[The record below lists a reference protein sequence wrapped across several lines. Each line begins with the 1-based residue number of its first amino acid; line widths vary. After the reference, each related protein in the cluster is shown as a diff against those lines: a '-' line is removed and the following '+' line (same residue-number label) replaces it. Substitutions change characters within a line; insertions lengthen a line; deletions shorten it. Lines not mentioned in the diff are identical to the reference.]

1 MNTNKILVIVDM
13 QNDFLTGSLGGENQ
27 QNVVSNVIDLTKQAI
42 KEDWLILA
50 TLDTHTSSGYNKS
63 REGKH
68 LNVDHCILGT
78 EGHKLIPEISELVK
92 DYHKF
97 IEVPKIDSFGLSN
110 VSRLR
115 QNINYNFSYMYI
127 SGIDELEFHIC
138 GLVTNM
144 CVLSTAVSLQNYFT
158 RSEIYIH
165 QDACASFD
173 INLHKEALD
182 IMAGLQMNIV

>member
-1 MNTNKILVIVDM
+1 MNTNKILMIVDM
-13 QNDFLTGSLGGENQ
+13 QRDFIFGSLGGENQ
-27 QNVVSNVIDLTKQAI
+27 KNIVSNVIDLTKQAI

-50 TLDTHTSSGYNKS
+50 TLDTHTLSGYNKS

-68 LNVDHCILGT
+68 LNIEHCILGT

-92 DYHKF
+92 DYYKF
-97 IEVPKIDSFGLSN
+97 IEVPKIDSFGLSD
-110 VSRLR
+110 VDRLR
-115 QNINYNFSYMYI
+115 QNINHNFSYMYM
-127 SGIDELEFHIC
+127 SAIDRLEFHIC

-173 INLHKEALD
+173 NNLHREALD
-182 IMAGLQMNIV
+182 IMAGLQMNII

>member
-1 MNTNKILVIVDM
+1 MNRNKILVIVDV
-13 QNDFLTGSLGGENQ
+13 QQDFVTGSLGGENQ
-27 QNVVSNVIDLTKQAI
+27 QNIVSNVIDLTKQAI

-50 TLDTHTSSGYNKS
+50 TLDTHTLSGYSKS

-68 LNVDHCILGT
+68 LNIEHCILGT

-97 IEVPKIDSFGLSN
+97 IEVPKIDSFGLPN
-110 VSRLR
+110 VDRLR

-127 SGIDELEFHIC
+127 SGIDKLEFHIC

-165 QDACASFD
+165 QDACASFNND
-173 INLHKEALD
+173 LHKEALD
-182 IMAGLQMNIV
+182 IMQGLQMNII

>member
-13 QNDFLTGSLGGENQ
+13 QNDFVTGSLGGENQ
-27 QNVVSNVIDLTKQAI
+27 KNIVSNVIDLTKQAI

-50 TLDTHTSSGYNKS
+50 TLDTHTLSGYNKS

-68 LNVDHCILGT
+68 LNINHCILGT

-97 IEVPKIDSFGLSN
+97 IEVPKIDSFGLSD
-110 VSRLR
+110 VDRLR

-173 INLHKEALD
+173 NDLHKEALD
-182 IMAGLQMNIV
+182 IMAGLQMNII

>member
-1 MNTNKILVIVDM
+1 MNTNKILVIVDF
-13 QNDFLTGSLGGENQ
+13 QWDFIYGSLGGENQ
-27 QNVVSNVIDLTKQAI
+27 KNTISNVIDLTKQAI

-50 TLDTHTSSGYNKS
+50 TLDTHTLSGYNKS

-68 LNVDHCILGT
+68 LNIEHCILGT

-92 DYHKF
+92 GYRKF
-97 IEVPKIDSFGLSN
+97 IEVPKIDSFGLPN
-110 VSRLR
+110 VDRLR
-115 QNINYNFSYMYI
+115 QSINYNFSYMYI
-127 SGIDELEFHIC
+127 SDISELEFHIC

-173 INLHKEALD
+173 NDLHREALD
-182 IMAGLQMNIV
+182 IMTGLQMNII

>member
-13 QNDFLTGSLGGENQ
+13 QQDFINMALGGENQ
-27 QNVVSNVIDLTKQAI
+27 QNIVSNVIDLTKQAI

-50 TLDTHTSSGYNKS
+50 TLDTHTSFGYNKS

-68 LNVDHCILGT
+68 LNVEHCILGT

-92 DYHKF
+92 DYNLF
-97 IEVPKIDSFGLSN
+97 IEVPKIDSFGLSD
-110 VSRLR
+110 VDRVR
-115 QNINYNFSYMYI
+115 RGINNTSNYI
-127 SGIDELEFHIC
+127 YLSNYDELEFHIC

-173 INLHKEALD
+173 NNLHREALD
-182 IMAGLQMNIV
+182 IMAGLQMNII

>member
-1 MNTNKILVIVDM
+1 MNTNKILVIVDV
-13 QNDFLTGSLGGENQ
+13 QQDFVTGSLGGENQ
-27 QNVVSNVIDLTKQAI
+27 QNIVSNVIDLTKQAI

-50 TLDTHTSSGYNKS
+50 TLDTHTLSGYSKS

-68 LNVDHCILGT
+68 LNIEHCILGT

-97 IEVPKIDSFGLSN
+97 VEVPKIDSFGLPN
-110 VSRLR
+110 VDRLR

-127 SGIDELEFHIC
+127 SGIDKLEFHIC

-158 RSEIYIH
+158 RSEIYIY

-173 INLHKEALD
+173 NDLHRKALD
-182 IMAGLQMNIV
+182 IMQGLQMNII

>member
-13 QNDFLTGSLGGENQ
+13 QNDFVTGSLGGENQ
-27 QNVVSNVIDLTKQAI
+27 QNIVSNVIDLTKQAI

-50 TLDTHTSSGYNKS
+50 TLDTHTLSGYDKS

-68 LNVDHCILGT
+68 LNIDHCILGT

-97 IEVPKIDSFGLSN
+97 IEVPKIDSFGLPN
-110 VSRLR
+110 VDRLR

-127 SGIDELEFHIC
+127 SGIDKLEFHIC

-173 INLHKEALD
+173 NDLHREALD
-182 IMAGLQMNIV
+182 IMAGLQMNII

>member
-1 MNTNKILVIVDM
+1 MNTNKIFVIVDM
-13 QNDFLTGSLGGENQ
+13 QNDFVTGSLGGENQ
-27 QNVVSNVIDLTKQAI
+27 KNIVSNVIDLTKQAI

-50 TLDTHTSSGYNKS
+50 TLDTHTLSGYNKS

-68 LNVDHCILGT
+68 LNINHCILGT

-97 IEVPKIDSFGLSN
+97 IEVPKIDSFGLSD
-110 VSRLR
+110 VDRLR

-127 SGIDELEFHIC
+127 SSIDELEFHIC

-173 INLHKEALD
+173 TNLHREALD
-182 IMAGLQMNIV
+182 IMAGLQMNII

>member
-1 MNTNKILVIVDM
+1 MNTNKILVIVDV
-13 QNDFLTGSLGGENQ
+13 QQDFVTGSLGGENQ
-27 QNVVSNVIDLTKQAI
+27 QNTVSNVIDLTKKAI

-50 TLDTHTSSGYNKS
+50 TLDTHTSSGYSKS

-68 LNVDHCILGT
+68 LNIDHCILGT

-97 IEVPKIDSFGLSN
+97 IEVPKIDSFGLPN
-110 VSRLR
+110 VDRLR

-127 SGIDELEFHIC
+127 SGIDKLEFHIC

-173 INLHKEALD
+173 NDLHREALD
-182 IMAGLQMNIV
+182 IMAGLQMNII

>member
-1 MNTNKILVIVDM
+1 MNINKILVIVDM
-13 QNDFLTGSLGGENQ
+13 QNDFVDGSLGGENQ
-27 QNVVSNVIDLTKQAI
+27 KNTVSNVIDLTKQAI

-50 TLDTHTSSGYNKS
+50 TLDTHTSSGYDKS
-63 REGKH
+63 REGKR
-68 LNVDHCILGT
+68 LNIEHCILGT

-110 VSRLR
+110 VDRLR
-115 QNINYNFSYMYI
+115 KGINDTFNYI
-127 SGIDELEFHIC
+127 YLSNYDELEFHIC

-173 INLHKEALD
+173 INLHREALD
-182 IMAGLQMNIV
+182 IMQGLQMNII

>member
-13 QNDFLTGSLGGENQ
+13 QNDFVDGSLGGENQ
-27 QNVVSNVIDLTKQAI
+27 KNIVSNVIDLTKQAI

-50 TLDTHTSSGYNKS
+50 TLDTHTLFGYNKS

-68 LNVDHCILGT
+68 LNIEHCILGT

-92 DYHKF
+92 DYRKF
-97 IEVPKIDSFGLSN
+97 VEVPKIDSFGLPN
-110 VSRLR
+110 VDRLR

-127 SGIDELEFHIC
+127 SDIDELEFHIC

-158 RSEIYIH
+158 RSEIYVH

-173 INLHKEALD
+173 NNLHREALD
-182 IMAGLQMNIV
+182 IMAGLQMNII

>member
-1 MNTNKILVIVDM
+1 M
-13 QNDFLTGSLGGENQ
+13 QWDFIFGSLGGENQ
-27 QNVVSNVIDLTKQAI
+27 KNIVSNVIDLTKQAI

-50 TLDTHTSSGYNKS
+50 TLDTHTLSGYNKS

-68 LNVDHCILGT
+68 LNIEHCILGT

-97 IEVPKIDSFGLSN
+97 VEVPKIDSFGLSD
-110 VSRLR
+110 VDRLR
-115 QNINYNFSYMYI
+115 QNINYNFSYMYL

-173 INLHKEALD
+173 NNLHREALD
-182 IMAGLQMNIV
+182 IMAGLQMNII

>member
-13 QNDFLTGSLGGENQ
+13 QNDLIDGSLGGENQ
-27 QNVVSNVIDLTKQAI
+27 KNIVSNVIDLTKKAI

-50 TLDTHTSSGYNKS
+50 TLDTHTLYGYNQS

-68 LNVDHCILGT
+68 LNIDHCILGT

-92 DYHKF
+92 DYRKF
-97 IEVPKIDSFGLSN
+97 IEVQKLDSFGLPY
-110 VSRLR
+110 VDRLR

-173 INLHKEALD
+173 INLHREALD
-182 IMAGLQMNIV
+182 IMQGLQMNII

>member
-1 MNTNKILVIVDM
+1 MNTSKILVIVDM
-13 QNDFLTGSLGGENQ
+13 QNDFVDGSLGGENQ
-27 QNVVSNVIDLTKQAI
+27 KNIVSNVIDLTKQAI

-68 LNVDHCILGT
+68 LNIEHCILGT

-97 IEVPKIDSFGLSN
+97 VEVPKIDSFGLSN

-173 INLHKEALD
+173 NNLHREALD
-182 IMAGLQMNIV
+182 IMAGLQMNII

>member
-13 QNDFLTGSLGGENQ
+13 QNDFVDGSLGGENQ
-27 QNVVSNVIDLTKQAI
+27 KNTVSNVIDLTKQAI

-50 TLDTHTSSGYNKS
+50 TLDTHTLSGYNKS

-68 LNVDHCILGT
+68 LNIEHCILGT

-92 DYHKF
+92 GYRKF
-97 IEVPKIDSFGLSN
+97 IEVPKIDSFGLPN
-110 VSRLR
+110 VDRLR
-115 QNINYNFSYMYI
+115 QSINYNFSYMYI
-127 SGIDELEFHIC
+127 SDISELEFHIC

-173 INLHKEALD
+173 NNLHREALD
-182 IMAGLQMNIV
+182 IMTGLQMNII

>member
-1 MNTNKILVIVDM
+1 MNTNKIFVIVDM
-13 QNDFLTGSLGGENQ
+13 QWDFIFGSLGGENQ
-27 QNVVSNVIDLTKQAI
+27 KNIVSNVIDLTKQAI

-63 REGKH
+63 REGRH
-68 LNVDHCILGT
+68 LNIEHCILGT
-78 EGHKLIPEISELVK
+78 EGHRLIPEISELVK
-92 DYHKF
+92 DYRKF
-97 IEVPKIDSFGLSN
+97 VEVSKIDSFGLSN
-110 VSRLR
+110 VDRLR

-173 INLHKEALD
+173 NNLHRKALD
-182 IMAGLQMNIV
+182 VMAGLQMNII

>member
-1 MNTNKILVIVDM
+1 MNTNKILVIVDV
-13 QNDFLTGSLGGENQ
+13 QQDFVTGSLGGENQ
-27 QNVVSNVIDLTKQAI
+27 QNIVSNVIDLTKQAI

-50 TLDTHTSSGYNKS
+50 TLDTHTLSGYSKS

-68 LNVDHCILGT
+68 LNIEHCILGT

-97 IEVPKIDSFGLSN
+97 VEVPKIDSFGLPN
-110 VSRLR
+110 VDRLR

-127 SGIDELEFHIC
+127 SGIDKLEFHIC

-165 QDACASFD
+165 QDACASFNND
-173 INLHKEALD
+173 LHKEALD
-182 IMAGLQMNIV
+182 IMQGLQMNII

>member
-13 QNDFLTGSLGGENQ
+13 QWDFIFGSLGGENQ
-27 QNVVSNVIDLTKQAI
+27 KNIVSNVIDLTKQAI

-50 TLDTHTSSGYNKS
+50 TLDTHTLSGYNKS

-68 LNVDHCILGT
+68 LNIEHCILGT
-78 EGHKLIPEISELVK
+78 DGHKLIPEISELVK
-92 DYHKF
+92 NYRKF

-110 VSRLR
+110 VDRLR

-173 INLHKEALD
+173 NNLHREALN
-182 IMAGLQMNIV
+182 IMAGLQMNII

>member
-1 MNTNKILVIVDM
+1 MNTNKILVIVDV
-13 QNDFLTGSLGGENQ
+13 QQDFVTGSLGGENQ
-27 QNVVSNVIDLTKQAI
+27 QNIVSNVIDLTKQAI

-50 TLDTHTSSGYNKS
+50 TLDTHTLSGYSKS

-68 LNVDHCILGT
+68 LNIEHCILGT

-97 IEVPKIDSFGLSN
+97 IEVPKIDSFGLPN
-110 VSRLR
+110 VDRLR

-127 SGIDELEFHIC
+127 SGIDKLEFHIC

-165 QDACASFD
+165 QDACASFNND
-173 INLHKEALD
+173 LHKEALD
-182 IMAGLQMNIV
+182 IMQGLQMNII

>member
-1 MNTNKILVIVDM
+1 MNTNKILVIVDF
-13 QNDFLTGSLGGENQ
+13 QWDFIFGSLGGENQ
-27 QNVVSNVIDLTKQAI
+27 QNIVSNVIDLTKQAI

-50 TLDTHTSSGYNKS
+50 TLDTHTLSGYDKS

-68 LNVDHCILGT
+68 LNINHCILGT

-92 DYHKF
+92 DYRKF
-97 IEVPKIDSFGLSN
+97 IEVPKIDSFGLSD
-110 VSRLR
+110 VDRLR
-115 QNINYNFSYMYI
+115 RGINDTFNYI
-127 SGIDELEFHIC
+127 HLSNYDELEFHIC

-173 INLHKEALD
+173 NDLHREALD
-182 IMAGLQMNIV
+182 IMAGLQMNII

>member
-13 QNDFLTGSLGGENQ
+13 QNDFVTGSLGGENQ
-27 QNVVSNVIDLTKQAI
+27 QNTVSNVIDLTKKAI

-50 TLDTHTSSGYNKS
+50 TLDTHTLSGYNKS

-68 LNVDHCILGT
+68 LNIEHCILGT

-97 IEVPKIDSFGLSN
+97 MEIPKIDSFGLPD
-110 VSRLR
+110 VDRLR
-115 QNINYNFSYMYI
+115 RNINNQFDYLYLSNY
-127 SGIDELEFHIC
+127 DELEFHIC

-158 RSEIYIH
+158 RSEIYIY

-173 INLHKEALD
+173 MNLHREALD
-182 IMAGLQMNIV
+182 IMTGLQMNII

>member
-1 MNTNKILVIVDM
+1 MNTNKILVIVDF
-13 QNDFLTGSLGGENQ
+13 QWDFIYGSLGGENQ
-27 QNVVSNVIDLTKQAI
+27 KNTVSNVIDLTKQAI

-50 TLDTHTSSGYNKS
+50 TLDTHTLSGYNKS

-68 LNVDHCILGT
+68 LNIEHCILGT
-78 EGHKLIPEISELVK
+78 KGHKLIPEISELVK
-92 DYHKF
+92 GYRKF
-97 IEVPKIDSFGLSN
+97 IEVPKIDSFGLPN
-110 VSRLR
+110 VDRLR
-115 QNINYNFSYMYI
+115 QSINYNFSYMYI
-127 SGIDELEFHIC
+127 SDISELEFHIC

-173 INLHKEALD
+173 NNLHREALD
-182 IMAGLQMNIV
+182 IMAGLQMNII

>member
-1 MNTNKILVIVDM
+1 MNTNKILVIVDF
-13 QNDFLTGSLGGENQ
+13 QWDFIYGSLGGENQ
-27 QNVVSNVIDLTKQAI
+27 KNTISNVIDLTKQAI

-50 TLDTHTSSGYNKS
+50 TLDTHTLSGYNKS

-68 LNVDHCILGT
+68 LNIEHCILGT

-92 DYHKF
+92 GYRKF
-97 IEVPKIDSFGLSN
+97 IEVPKIDSFGLPN
-110 VSRLR
+110 VDRLR
-115 QNINYNFSYMYI
+115 QSINYNFSYMYI
-127 SGIDELEFHIC
+127 SDISELEFHIC

-158 RSEIYIH
+158 RSKIYIH

-173 INLHKEALD
+173 NDLHRKALD
-182 IMAGLQMNIV
+182 IMTGLQMNII

>member
-1 MNTNKILVIVDM
+1 MNNKILVIVDF
-13 QNDFLTGSLGGENQ
+13 QWDFIFGSLGGENQ
-27 QNVVSNVIDLTKQAI
+27 KNIVSNVIDLTKQAI

-63 REGKH
+63 REGRH
-68 LNVDHCILGT
+68 LNIDHCILGT

-97 IEVPKIDSFGLSN
+97 VEVPKIDSFGLPN
-110 VSRLR
+110 VDRLR

-173 INLHKEALD
+173 NDLHRMALD
-182 IMAGLQMNIV
+182 IMAGLQMNII

>member
-13 QNDFLTGSLGGENQ
+13 QNDLVDGSLGGENQ
-27 QNVVSNVIDLTKQAI
+27 KNIVSNVIDLTKKAI

-50 TLDTHTSSGYNKS
+50 TLDTHTLPGYDKS

-68 LNVDHCILGT
+68 LNIEHCILGT

-97 IEVPKIDSFGLSN
+97 IEVPKIDSFGLPH
-110 VSRLR
+110 VDRLR
-115 QNINYNFSYMYI
+115 QSINHNFSYMYI

-173 INLHKEALD
+173 NDLHRKALD
-182 IMAGLQMNIV
+182 IMAGLQMNII